1 MEFRERHSLGLIRGL
16 QRDFSV
22 SLWMV
27 KLLALLSHLRSTTGY
42 NFGSSYVLTI
52 YKINDIHEN
61 LDSTLRL
68 YADDELLYRSITTMN
83 DSVIL
88 QNDIDK

>member
-1 MEFRERHSLGLIRGL
+1 MDGEASSF
-16 QRDFSV
+16 
-22 SLWMV
+22 V
-27 KLLALLSHLRSTTGY
+27 KVTSGVPQGTVLDPLMFLL
-42 NFGSSYVLTI
+42 F
-52 YKINDIHEN
+52 INEIHEN

-68 YADDELLYRSITTMN
+68 YADDELLYRSINTMN